1 MRTIIKHFLAS
12 EAGAV
17 TVDWVILTAGVVGLA
32 LAATMTV
39 IDGTGDLSGDV
50 ETQLSSQLVKTT
62 F

>member
-1 MRTIIKHFLAS
+1 MNSLTHRFIQS
-12 EAGAV
+12 EDGAV

-39 IDGTGDLSGDV
+39 IDGTEDLSDDL
-50 ETQLSSQLVKTT
+50 ETQMSSQLVKTT